1 VSAQSFSTRSF
12 AGESSPALLKKR
24 YDQMTPEERVA
35 AGFVRPATDAEIAAA
50 QSSQTQGA
58 PADFAWPVLPNPNNI
73 KVSDDTDSGVEPTRL
88 PNGVSFQKQNFTGA
102 TPGDV
107 SNPPHTQMST
117 TSDWFDQNAPK
128 ASSADW
134 FDQNAPAQTAK
145 PQPSV
150 MQVLTQPTEK
160 TDKEYLGYTGPAG
173 VAGATIHGLNDVAQG
188 TKDAIKGAY
197 DSVAQPPQD
206 KTETAVSA
214 LGPGALPIY
223 RMLRGLGHSAADATH
238 VAAAIHDINQ
248 SPDPTGA
255 YANVAEQTAAQGA
268 GQALTAIGT
277 EGVGKAAS
285 AVADISPTKL
295 TAPVRAAVKAMNT
308 ALAKAPGTVGGTI
321 GGSVGGYFGGHAGAE
336 LGTLAGGFAGNELLP
351 KIKIPGE
358 HFGLPDTVEGGPR
371 TIVQDPTT
379 GKPEFSDVV
388 AAKQNA
394 AQASPAAAPE
404 KNLDQ
409 ALNDSLGGKPL
420 VRGVSL
426 RNQPAAQA
434 VAAGK
439 LPQGFTPV
447 DSSVLKGY
455 KYDPD
460 AQEFT
465 AITNNGQSYTHG
477 EVTPDQVAAFENADS
492 QGSAWTKFIRNN
504 NVLVKKNGVPV
515 TPGTMG
521 SESGNIMPKSR
532 SGMNE
537 PETETYSQPL
547 QQMLDE
553 ALQDKNTAPTGKSG
567 SILNRL
573 VKGEAGQAGSPGSVT
588 DADEGIADIQSRPVL
603 ATKTGQ
609 VPARGYLNMVGA
621 DENSVLKTPADLDSV
636 FYHRQQIAQNGTPNV
651 ELHVDEAGNI
661 IGAQGRHR
669 AIAAIQQGGPSSEVN
684 VTIYKHPFQTSE

>member
-1 VSAQSFSTRSF
+1 MSAQTFQLDPSL
-12 AGESSPALLKKR
+12 ANLPPALLKKR
-24 YDQMTPEERVA
+24 YDQMTPEERRA

-50 QSSQTQGA
+50 QTPTGA
-58 PADFAWPVLPNPNNI
+58 PTDFAGPVLPNPHNI

-88 PNGVSFQKQNFTGA
+88 PNGVSFQQQNFTGA
-102 TPGDV
+102 TPGDI

-117 TSDWFDQNAPK
+117 TGAQFGAQPVTLDMSTAQPLPAPVKLDMSTAQPIASGGAKAEPPGFWDTLQREGKALTGSIAGVPAAVYHAFSDPATQEEKDKFGGEDQVTGAKRIGLGVHRLTTAPIENAVNWYSDVAKGKIQSPYEQ
-128 ASSADW
+128 ALSVAPEAIGSAAG
-134 FDQNAPAQTAK
+134 NVIGGKLVEAAPAIT
-145 PQPSV
+145 
-150 MQVLTQPTEK
+150 
-160 TDKEYLGYTGPAG
+160 
-173 VAGATIHGLNDVAQG
+173 
-188 TKDAIKGAY
+188 KGAV
-197 DSVAQPPQD
+197 DLGKAAAA
-206 KTETAVSA
+206 TETGSKLVQSA
-214 LGPGALPIY
+214 KVLGQSAEELPVV
-223 RMLRGLGHSAADATH
+223 GKFVKAGQKLGELKDIWNPADATKEN
-238 VAAAIHDINQ
+238 VPYAGEEDAA
-248 SPDPTGA
+248 
-255 YANVAEQTAAQGA
+255 
-268 GQALTAIGT
+268 
-277 EGVGKAAS
+277 
-285 AVADISPTKL
+285 
-295 TAPVRAAVKAMNT
+295 
-308 ALAKAPGTVGGTI
+308 
-321 GGSVGGYFGGHAGAE
+321 
-336 LGTLAGGFAGNELLP
+336 
-351 KIKIPGE
+351 
-358 HFGLPDTVEGGPR
+358 PR
-371 TIVQDPTT
+371 TVITDPAT

-394 AQASPAAAPE
+394 TQATPAAPAATPAKVE
-404 KNLDQ
+404 Q
-409 ALNDSLGGKPL
+409 ALNESLGGQPL

-434 VAAGK
+434 AAAGK
-439 LPQGFTPV
+439 LPAGFTPV
-447 DSSVLKGY
+447 DSTVLKGY
-455 KYDPD
+455 KYDPQ

-477 EVTPDQVAAFENADS
+477 EVTPEQVAAFENADS

-669 AIAAIQQGGPSSEVN
+669 AIAAIQQGGPSSKVN
-684 VTIYKHPFQTSE
+684 VTIYKHPFQASE